1 MNKHNL
7 SHKDIVKLGLHE
19 SSHGRSLN
27 QIEADFHRMG
37 IDRNASIKAL
47 NDLDSLKKIEERK
60 AAGENHAKSENTAA
74 IKNENNA
81 KEAAGKNKSSFL
93 FWFLVLLILLGIGYL
108 FYEGILSLEM
118 FGAYF
123 KKIYQAFE

>member
-7 SHKDIVKLGLHE
+7 SHKDLVKLGLHE
-19 SSHGRSLN
+19 SSHGRSLS

-37 IDRNASIKAL
+37 IDRNDSIRAL

-60 AAGENHAKSENTAA
+60 AASEHHAKPDNKGEHT
-74 IKNENNA
+74 

-93 FWFLVLLILLGIGYL
+93 FWILVLLILLGIGYL
-108 FYEGILSLEM
+108 FYEGMLSLEIL
-118 FGAYF
+118 GINL
-123 KKIYQAFE
+123 K